1 MANGRDRTAAS
12 DNGLCGVQCAVP
24 WFNWC
29 VLNCCTIRQMLSLL
43 IGQAAHMTHF
53 IIIPLICL
61 CFVGCTKAPSMNSES
76 TLSDTTRRSIAA
88 ELAWLQQS
96 GQTVIIEEPASKK
109 FVQFGWKTLM
119 IDLPAQTLSEEEMGR
134 AERVMAGFGVPKRT
148 YEIGTPGDKVPQT
161 TFQKHL
167 GTNVDLAIRAVEVVF
182 REIYLFPQDVR
193 LQFTRV
199 E

>member
-1 MANGRDRTAAS
+1 
-12 DNGLCGVQCAVP
+12 
-24 WFNWC
+24 
-29 VLNCCTIRQMLSLL
+29 
-43 IGQAAHMTHF
+43 MTHF

-134 AERVMAGFGVPKRT
+134 AERVMAG
-148 YEIGTPGDKVPQT
+148 
-161 TFQKHL
+161 
-167 GTNVDLAIRAVEVVF
+167 LAF
-182 REIYLFPQDVR
+182 RRGLMRSARRGIKCLRRPFR
-193 LQFTRV
+193 SISALTLIWQFAQWR
-199 E
+199 